1 MRLADHLTPEA
12 QAAIEGA
19 EKVFHIV
26 DALAALQIT
35 NMNASAESLNR
46 FYAPDKERYATYS
59 AMATHVL
66 SHVRRGKT
74 VCLVTYGHPGV
85 FAFPVHEAL
94 RRARAEGFHTRM
106 VPGISA
112 EDTLFAELDVDPAT
126 DGCQSYDATDF
137 LVHRRRIDPASPLIL
152 WQVAATGKLGSAPG
166 MNKLGVGILAE
177 RLMKTHGRD
186 HFVVLYEAAKHSL
199 APSRIQ
205 RVRLRLL
212 ARAALSDATTLFV
225 PARRRARLDRA
236 MLKKLGIPYAR
247 EVR

>member
-1 MRLADHLTPEA
+1 LTPEA
-12 QAAIEGA
+12 QAAIEDA

-26 DALAALQIT
+26 DALAALQLAD
-35 NMNASAESLNR
+35 MNASAESLNR
-46 FYAPDKERYATYS
+46 FYAPDQGRYTTYS
-59 AMATHVL
+59 AMADHVL
-66 SHVRRGKT
+66 SHVRRGES

-85 FAFPVHEAL
+85 FAFPVREAL
-94 RRARAEGFHTRM
+94 RRARAQGFETRM

-112 EDTLFAELDVDPAT
+112 EDMLFAELGVDPAT

-137 LVHRRRIDPASPLIL
+137 LVHRRRIDPTSPLVL

-166 MNKLGVGILAE
+166 MNKLGVGMLAE

-186 HFVVLYEAAKHSL
+186 HLVVLYEAAKHSI
-199 APSRIQ
+199 APPRIQ
-205 RVRLRLL
+205 RVRLRQL

-225 PARRRARLDRA
+225 PPRRRAHLDRSV
-236 MLKKLGIPYAR
+236 LKKLGIPHAR